1 MLRMAKRY
9 GCKYPDVFL
18 AVLFAVLIVSMT
30 GYCSFAYAED
40 SGGGLEPTQE
50 EVDELTARIN
60 AKPICTHKEDGKTE
74 GAIVES
80 KSRAAYSG
88 TYPTYK
94 GTILVT
100 SDKFKGLVPTGHA
113 AIVFRYDTV
122 IESLAEGVTY
132 GPNDWNTSKGTAYGA
147 DVRGTT
153 SCKRDNVFARS
164 SCVKLVLQSSWETL
178 QLQLPRHCNKE

>member
-60 AKPICTHKEDGKTE
+60 AKPIYTHKEDGKRKE
-74 GAIVES
+74 
-80 KSRAAYSG
+80 
-88 TYPTYK
+88 
-94 GTILVT
+94 
-100 SDKFKGLVPTGHA
+100 
-113 AIVFRYDTV
+113 
-122 IESLAEGVTY
+122 
-132 GPNDWNTSKGTAYGA
+132 
-147 DVRGTT
+147 
-153 SCKRDNVFARS
+153 
-164 SCVKLVLQSSWETL
+164 QSSKVNHAPHIRAHT
-178 QLQLPRHCNKE
+178 QLIKEPFL

>member
-60 AKPICTHKEDGKTE
+60 AKPIYTHKE
-74 GAIVES
+74 
-80 KSRAAYSG
+80 
-88 TYPTYK
+88 
-94 GTILVT
+94 
-100 SDKFKGLVPTGHA
+100 
-113 AIVFRYDTV
+113 
-122 IESLAEGVTY
+122 
-132 GPNDWNTSKGTAYGA
+132 
-147 DVRGTT
+147 
-153 SCKRDNVFARS
+153 
-164 SCVKLVLQSSWETL
+164 QSSKVNHAPHIRAHT
-178 QLQLPRHCNKE
+178 QLIKEPFL

>member
-9 GCKYPDVFL
+9 GCKYQDVFL
-18 AVLFAVLIVSMT
+18 AVLFAVLIVSTT

-60 AKPICTHKEDGKTE
+60 AKPIYTHKEDGKTE
-74 GAIVES
+74 GTIVES

-113 AIVFRYDTV
+113 AIVFR
-122 IESLAEGVTY
+122 
-132 GPNDWNTSKGTAYGA
+132 
-147 DVRGTT
+147 
-153 SCKRDNVFARS
+153 
-164 SCVKLVLQSSWETL
+164 
-178 QLQLPRHCNKE
+178 